1 MSLTKATNSMIEGA
15 PFNVLDYGADNT
27 GVADAS
33 SAIQSALDAA
43 AVSGGKVVI
52 PAGQYKLSSGIS
64 INGDTSVEG
73 YGVGATVLIAD
84 ANVLEAISFG
94 TVSTLNGKISDLTV
108 QRTSYSGATE
118 NIGFVFYD
126 CADALFSNIE
136 SRFSK
141 YNFYMKPQDGQR
153 VAYCM
158 FSNIQGVGGLYN
170 ISGTLVGS
178 TGYCNELAFYGGRMF
193 TTTDT
198 DTNVYISWNA
208 NHLRFSEMS
217 CEGSGTQAFYF
228 NGTIS
233 GGCHSNTIENCRT
246 EGTWSADDIVFG
258 ANTQRCLVIGVNLY
272 TTVTDNGLG
281 NNYVLSSGT
290 TFATDVNAKSALI
303 AKRTGAGVGVPA
315 MRIADLYTSSGDS
328 YGLEIES
335 GRDTSTGYAIK
346 AFRSSDGLI
355 RFSVTSN
362 GVLYSSISLSAGQSA
377 WNFNP
382 LKMGNYVLW
391 VDATGDLRIK
401 NGAPTSDTDGTVV
414 GTQT

>member
-1 MSLTKATNSMIEGA
+1 MSLTKATNSMIKGA
-15 PFNVLDYGADNT
+15 PFNVLDYGADST
-27 GVADAS
+27 GATDAS

-64 INGDTSVEG
+64 VNGDTSIEG

-84 ANVLEAISFG
+84 ADVLEAVSFG
-94 TVSTLNGKISDLTV
+94 TVSTLTGKISDFTV
-108 QRTSYSGATE
+108 QRAAYSGATE
-118 NIGFVFYD
+118 NIGFAFYD

-136 SRFSK
+136 SRLSK

-170 ISGTLVGS
+170 ISGTLAGS

-198 DTNVYISWNA
+198 DTNVYIPWNA

-217 CEGSGTQAFYF
+217 CEGSGTQAFYL
-228 NGTIS
+228 NGTTS

-246 EGTWSADDIVFG
+246 EGTWSTDDIVLG

-272 TTVTDNGLG
+272 TTVTDNGVG
-281 NNYVLSSGT
+281 NSYVLSANT
-290 TFATDVNAKSALI
+290 TFGVAENAKSALI
-303 AKRTGAGVGVPA
+303 AKRTGAAVGVPV
-315 MRIADLYTSSGDS
+315 MRVADLYPDSGDS

-335 GRDTSTGYAIK
+335 GRDTAAGYAIK

-355 RFSVTSN
+355 RFSVSSN
-362 GVLYSSISLSAGQSA
+362 GVLYSGISLAAGQSG

-382 LKMGNYVLW
+382 LQVGNYVLW
-391 VDATGDLRIK
+391 VDSSGRLRIK
-401 NGAPTSDTDGTVV
+401 NGDPTSDTDGTVV